1 MNALIVDL
9 ARVRHAVWLSDFM
22 GMPETRQ
29 AVVAR
34 QLADARERQQKG
46 PRPTEQ
52 FSQRLREQVS
62 TYTAPGAQGGAS

>member
-34 QLADARERQQKG
+34 QLADARERQHQG
-46 PRPTEQ
+46 PRLAEQ
-52 FSQRLREQVS
+52 YSQRLREQVS
-62 TYTAPGAQGGAS
+62 AYDAPGAHGGAR

>member
-34 QLADARERQQKG
+34 QLADARERQHQG
-46 PRPTEQ
+46 PCLAEQ
-52 FSQRLREQVS
+52 YAQRLREQVCA
-62 TYTAPGAQGGAS
+62 YTAPGAEGGAQ